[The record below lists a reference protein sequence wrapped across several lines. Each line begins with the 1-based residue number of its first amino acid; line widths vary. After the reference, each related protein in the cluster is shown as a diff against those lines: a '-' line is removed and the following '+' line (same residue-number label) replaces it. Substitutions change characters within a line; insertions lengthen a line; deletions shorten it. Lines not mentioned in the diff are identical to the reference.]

1 MNYLEFTYDLQG
13 IVFTRDNIYKGQY
26 LQQKKKF
33 TVQFVFEGDSTG
45 YLQIKIVARKPDK
58 SILGH
63 TAWIDLSISRNKQL
77 QSIYKN

>member
-13 IVFTRDNIYKGQY
+13 IVGGGYFP
-26 LQQKKKF
+26 QKKKF
-33 TVQFVFEGDSTG
+33 IFEGDSTG

>member
-33 TVQFVFEGDSTG
+33 TRDNIYSRKRNLQGAIFTVEKEIYNCNL
-45 YLQIKIVARKPDK
+45 YLKGIQPVIFK
-58 SILGH
+58 
-63 TAWIDLSISRNKQL
+63 
-77 QSIYKN
+77 

>member
-1 MNYLEFTYDLQG
+1 ML
-13 IVFTRDNIYKGQY
+13 IYKGLY
-26 LQQKKKF
+26 LQGKIF
-33 TVQFVFEGDSTG
+33 TREIIYSRKRNLQLQFVFEGDSTG

-58 SILGH
+58 SILWHLWH